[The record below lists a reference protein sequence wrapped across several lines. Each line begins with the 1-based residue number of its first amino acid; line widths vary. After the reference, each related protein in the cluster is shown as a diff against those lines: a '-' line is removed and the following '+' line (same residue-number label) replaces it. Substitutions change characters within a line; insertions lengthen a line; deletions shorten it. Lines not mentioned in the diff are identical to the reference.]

1 MIVAVLK
8 FWHSMMTIHTV
19 GQKLLTVMDEVI

>member
-1 MIVAVLK
+1 MIAAELN
-8 FWHSMMTIHTV
+8 FWHSMMTINTV